1 MNLWL
6 PSPLSLLDR
15 CPQTNE
21 LLLSVIFEN
30 GLTDGICHICGISM
44 RLGASKAISDLPKW
58 NTWTEHFLL
67 IKQYILV
74 IGKLGDD
81 QGRQYVTIPVCY
93 IFPQPFPWMCFD
105 LVTLK
110 LFMWKNFEL
119 PFIIILAKTMWF
131 LSHRVKYWPLDDQ
144 PNHKGISWNHIL
156 GKPLPCLLPL
166 SPSLLLLRENV
177 SHSCGIPYV

>member
-1 MNLWL
+1 MVTFTFVPLRQMSTNKLTTFVCNIWEWSYWWNLPYLWYKHEARSLKSNQWL
-6 PSPLSLLDR
+6 TQMKHLNGTFSAHKTVHSCDWKVGRWPRKTICDHSSLLY
-15 CPQTNE
+15 
-21 LLLSVIFEN
+21 
-30 GLTDGICHICGISM
+30 ISPAFSM
-44 RLGASKAISDLPKW
+44 D
-58 NTWTEHFLL
+58 
-67 IKQYILV
+67 V
-74 IGKLGDD
+74 
-81 QGRQYVTIPVCY
+81 
-93 IFPQPFPWMCFD
+93 CFD

-119 PFIIILAKTMWF
+119 LFIIILAKTMWF

-177 SHSCGIPYV
+177 SYSCGIPYV